1 MDKNGF
7 SNTNIKTIKGKIKTS
22 MDFWDRK
29 ALSIKG
35 KVYIANTILA
45 AKLSY
50 TLKVM
55 PTNRLIIRDFQRM
68 LERYVSNRKVAP
80 DFEQIY
86 TVEQKGGLRLVNI
99 LEKIRCFK
107 TKLIFYLIHREKSW
121 EPFGKYW
128 LGLFLRKHDKRFRTN
143 TYRTTTK

>member
-1 MDKNGF
+1 
-7 SNTNIKTIKGKIKTS
+7 
-22 MDFWDRK
+22 
-29 ALSIKG
+29 
-35 KVYIANTILA
+35 
-45 AKLSY
+45 
-50 TLKVM
+50 
-55 PTNRLIIRDFQRM
+55 M

-107 TKLIFYLIHREKSW
+107 TKLIFDLIHREKSW

-128 LGLFLRKHDKRFRTN
+128 LGLFLRKHEKRFRTN
-143 TYRTTTK
+143 TYLFELRPNKFYASARDDYTEILKMIPQVQKICV